1 MKNPAQWPDG
11 GLMEFAIALVLKPL
25 FALLLF
31 GGICLPI
38 RWAVNKWLPE
48 GWLKHQLLKHR
59 GGTKDAL
66 SR

>member
-1 MKNPAQWPDG
+1 MDNF
-11 GLMEFAIALVLKPL
+11 LIALLFKPL
-25 FALLLF
+25 FFLLIF

-38 RWAVNKWLPE
+38 RWAVYKWLPE
-48 GWLKHQLLKHR
+48 GRVKSVLLKHR